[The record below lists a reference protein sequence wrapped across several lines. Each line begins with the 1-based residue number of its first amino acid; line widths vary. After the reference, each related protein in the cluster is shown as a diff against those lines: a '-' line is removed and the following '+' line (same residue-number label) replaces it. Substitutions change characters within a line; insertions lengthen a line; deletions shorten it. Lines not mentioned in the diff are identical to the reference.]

1 MPDFSVSAIMLRRI
15 NYGDS
20 DLIISFFTRER
31 GKISVMAK
39 AAKKSVKRFGGILE
53 LFSLL
58 DLVCT
63 TGKSRSKMVFLK
75 EAVLKNPYESI
86 RSDILK
92 TAYAGFWAEL
102 TNTWLEEGVKQVKL
116 FNLLEQVLN
125 QLDQGPA
132 SPEIL
137 SILFQLRFSAIAGI
151 VPNLS
156 RCCQCGRSF
165 DDIRQDRL
173 QPDFRQGGF
182 ICSKCSTSSDSLVE
196 YLSQGTLKQ
205 LQWLLKGNLDK
216 ALRIRFAPAAMAQGK
231 RFIERFILFH
241 LGRNLKSYKFLNQIR
256 N

>member
-1 MPDFSVSAIMLRRI
+1 MSDFSVSAIMLRRI

-20 DLIISFFTRER
+20 DLIISFFTKER
-31 GKISVMAK
+31 GKISVIAK

-63 TGKSRSKMVFLK
+63 KGKHRTRMAFLK

-102 TNTWLEEGVKQVKL
+102 TNTWLEEGVKQVQL

-125 QLDQGPA
+125 HLDKGPA

-156 RCCQCGRSF
+156 HCCRCGRSF

-173 QPDFRQGGF
+173 EPDFRQGGV
-182 ICSKCSTSSDSLVE
+182 ICLKCSAGSGLPVG

-205 LQWLLKGNLDK
+205 LQWLLRGDLDQ
-216 ALRIRFAPAAMAQGK
+216 AIRIRFAPYAMAQGK
-231 RFIERFILFH
+231 KFIERFILFH

-256 N
+256 S

>member
-1 MPDFSVSAIMLRRI
+1 MLRRI

-63 TGKSRSKMVFLK
+63 TGKGRSRMAFLK

-116 FNLLEQVLN
+116 FNLLEQTLN
-125 QLDQGPA
+125 QLDQGSA

-151 VPNLS
+151 APNLS

-182 ICSKCSTSSDSLVE
+182 TCPNCSTSSGSPME

-205 LQWLLKGNLDK
+205 LQWLLNGNLDK

-256 N
+256 S